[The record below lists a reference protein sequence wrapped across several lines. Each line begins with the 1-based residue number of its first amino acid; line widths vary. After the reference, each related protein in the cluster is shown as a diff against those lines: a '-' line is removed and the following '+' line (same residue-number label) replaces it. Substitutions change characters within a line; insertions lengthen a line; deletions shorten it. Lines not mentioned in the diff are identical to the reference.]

1 MTFINKNPRS
11 YFSLFAAVLCL
22 GASTLS
28 QAKDEE
34 SDAEP
39 EMSLGKLFK
48 KANIEVKGYLDMG
61 YMAHSQTPD
70 PSVQVFDTTKNSF
83 ALNQAAVTI
92 SKLPTEGIGGLV
104 NLTAG
109 SNAGVICSYGA
120 CSGNNLNPNNT
131 TAGSGGYFDL
141 TQAFMQY
148 AKNAWTV
155 MGGKYTT
162 LAGVEYID
170 SGADTNITRSILF
183 GKIPF
188 THTGLR
194 AINNVTEAT
203 TLTMG
208 VNNGWDQV
216 TGMTASKTVEMAV
229 NEAFTKDTS
238 LLFDIY
244 TGDETVL
251 APATAGVNASNMF
264 TANTFTAYGGAN
276 ARAGNRTLLDMVFTT
291 NLTQSL
297 TFILNADHASQQ
309 NEIIGLNQV
318 GTETYWGVAGYL
330 NYQINEQYRVSF
342 RAEEVRDN
350 SGAALATGIDTGGY
364 GVLVGPNTVREAT
377 LTLGYAP
384 VKAFELR
391 GEIREDRADKGLF
404 AESNGILSQSMT
416 TYGLQGIYKF

>member
-1 MTFINKNPRS
+1 MTFISKNPRS
-11 YFSLFAAVLCL
+11 YFSLFAAVLYL
-22 GASTLS
+22 GAGTLA
-28 QAKDEE
+28 QAKEEE

-39 EMSLGKLFK
+39 EVSLGKLFK

-83 ALNQAAVTI
+83 ALNQASVTI
-92 SKLPTEGIGGLV
+92 SKLPTQGIGGLV

-131 TAGSGGYFDL
+131 TAGSGGFFDL

-188 THTGLR
+188 THTGVR

-216 TGMTASKTVEMAV
+216 TGMTASKTVE
-229 NEAFTKDTS
+229 
-238 LLFDIY
+238 
-244 TGDETVL
+244 L
-251 APATAGVNASNMF
+251 A
-264 TANTFTAYGGAN
+264 
-276 ARAGNRTLLDMVFTT
+276 
-291 NLTQSL
+291 
-297 TFILNADHASQQ
+297 LN
-309 NEIIGLNQV
+309 
-318 GTETYWGVAGYL
+318 
-330 NYQINEQYRVSF
+330 
-342 RAEEVRDN
+342 
-350 SGAALATGIDTGGY
+350 
-364 GVLVGPNTVREAT
+364 
-377 LTLGYAP
+377 
-384 VKAFELR
+384 
-391 GEIREDRADKGLF
+391 
-404 AESNGILSQSMT
+404 
-416 TYGLQGIYKF
+416 

>member
-70 PSVQVFDTTKNSF
+70 PGVQVFDTTKNSF
-83 ALNQAAVTI
+83 ALNQASVTI
-92 SKLPTEGIGGLV
+92 SKLPTQGIGGLV

-251 APATAGVNASNMF
+251 PPATAGVNASNMF

-364 GVLVGPNTVREAT
+364 VVLVGPNTVREAT